1 MADKLVN
8 ELMDITD
15 KEIELQKTLLKSAE
29 KQTKLLVKN
38 KFDRV
43 MQNAQVM
50 EQIVVKV
57 RKLEKRTR
65 EILNILLSGTENEE
79 LSVSKLIEDDS
90 VEKKIKNELGKKL
103 GQMAD
108 IIRKLTLTNYRN
120 ALLIKQLMDVQSF
133 EAKLLVS
140 GLNENIIYGEK
151 GKVKS
156 ANDNLFLDK
165 QI

>member
-1 MADKLVN
+1 MADKLVD

-65 EILNILLSGTENEE
+65 EILDVLLSGKENEE
-79 LSVSKLIEDDS
+79 LSVSNLIEDDS